1 MMPQST
7 TLPLLIITL
16 THIFGS
22 SLAAPG
28 PPTKPTPNSPGSREQ
43 LDGVPG
49 PYFDGAEGADRAGV
63 AGILA
68 TLILHEEDGG
78 PGNESE
84 SNDKNAN
91 SDLSLFVVMNE
102 YKDDKLIRQSN
113 CFQEI
118 QDGVSVFNV
127 SE

>member
-1 MMPQST
+1 MIPQSI
-7 TLPLLIITL
+7 TLTLLATTL

-28 PPTKPTPNSPGSREQ
+28 PPTKPTPYSPGSREQ
-43 LDGVPG
+43 LNGVPG
-49 PYFDGAEGADRAGV
+49 PYFNGAEGADRAGV

-68 TLILHEEDGG
+68 TLILYEADGD

-113 CFQEI
+113 CFREI
-118 QDGVSVFNV
+118 QDGVPAFNV